1 VDEWRAYAK
10 RPCILQK
17 KTDIIV
23 SMEVMKTYKFRIE
36 IFGCAER
43 TGGTPGTH
51 TPGESGVA
59 RSSNQEATRFSGW

>member
-10 RPCILQK
+10 
-17 KTDIIV
+17 
-23 SMEVMKTYKFRIE
+23 RIE

-59 RSSNQEATRFSGW
+59 RSSNQEATCFSRW